1 MRKTQSP
8 AKSRAS
14 GAGNQSPSPS
24 RATHLQAY
32 GQQSEDVDQLRHRIL
47 EMNAESEH
55 DKNMLIAVNVKLNV
69 FNDLKLDVN
78 NHKVMLKQSEDM
90 REKLQQEIRN
100 ISQKVLE
107 DADQHEK

>member
-1 MRKTQSP
+1 
-8 AKSRAS
+8 
-14 GAGNQSPSPS
+14 
-24 RATHLQAY
+24 
-32 GQQSEDVDQLRHRIL
+32 
-47 EMNAESEH
+47 
-55 DKNMLIAVNVKLNV
+55 MLIAVNVKLNV

-107 DADQHEK
+107 DAD